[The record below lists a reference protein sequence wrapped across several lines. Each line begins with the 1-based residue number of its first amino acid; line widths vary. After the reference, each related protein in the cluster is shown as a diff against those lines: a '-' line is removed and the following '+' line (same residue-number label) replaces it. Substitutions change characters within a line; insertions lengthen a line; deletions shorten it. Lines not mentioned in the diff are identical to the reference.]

1 MNKLKIYAV
10 TYLVFLL
17 SYQFAQAAEK
27 QTRTFPYSTGK
38 YNLSLI
44 SDKDQM
50 PGAPYRNNLKADS
63 HKVRRNFNLNLP
75 LKNFDHPFNT
85 TRVTEDQLQ
94 PRKIKIQF
102 KPENYMLILEGKNWK
117 KD

>member
-1 MNKLKIYAV
+1 MNKLMIYAV

-17 SYQFAQAAEK
+17 SSKFVQAAEK
-27 QTRTFPYSTGK
+27 QTGTFPYSSGNN
-38 YNLSLI
+38 NLSLI
-44 SDKDQM
+44 GDKDHM
-50 PGAPYRNNLKADS
+50 PGAPYKNNLKADS

-75 LKNFDHPFNT
+75 LKKFSHPFNT
-85 TRVTEDQLQ
+85 TRITEDQLQ
-94 PRKIKIQF
+94 PGKIIIQF